1 MPDDKA
7 NWKDAAEACYDI
19 MYEDFAEDPE
29 AAADEEM
36 SYWDDD
42 GDA

>member
-1 MPDDKA
+1 MPLT
-7 NWKDAAEACYDI
+7 CYDS

-29 AAADEEM
+29 AAADEEI
-36 SYWDDD
+36 SYLDDD